1 MNEKR
6 KKDRTNERINY
17 SKSFHPSRDAAAAA
31 AATVIIIIDSYK
43 LLLYNN
49 HFQNGACD
57 SGMDNNKQTRSNYN
71 ITPR

>member
-1 MNEKR
+1 MKKEKKR
-6 KKDRTNERINY
+6 SRTNERINY
-17 SKSFHPSRDAAAAA
+17 SKSFHPSRDA